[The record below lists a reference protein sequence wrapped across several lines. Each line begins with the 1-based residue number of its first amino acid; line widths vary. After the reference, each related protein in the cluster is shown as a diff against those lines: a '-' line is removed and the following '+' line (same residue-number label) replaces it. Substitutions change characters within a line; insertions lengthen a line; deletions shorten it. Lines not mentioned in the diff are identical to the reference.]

1 MKLQEISIRGF
12 KCFRALDLPVVGLTV
27 LSGFNASGKS
37 TTLQSLLLM
46 AQGLRTSPYAAHLP
60 LNGPLV
66 RLGTA
71 GDVVARGFKGPV
83 EFAFSSAADTA
94 RWSFRSY
101 GSEGP
106 EADDDDERGDRE
118 RLTLVAA
125 PSGTTRSEHVS
136 DDLRIRP
143 RLRDN
148 DPWLDALRDIIF
160 LGGTRNSQLDVYPSP
175 DDAEPIHA
183 DVGFEGQYAAWWYAR
198 SADNEVPAAR
208 RHPEDQRITMR
219 AQVDAWLGYL
229 FPGAEASAETV
240 RGTALTKLVFRMGRS
255 SDWSRPSNIGY
266 GLSYAFPLIVAL
278 LAARQGQILV
288 VDSPEAHLHPR
299 AQSRMGR
306 MLARFASLGIQ
317 ILVETHSDHVLSGI
331 RLAVRDR
338 LLDPKQV
345 AIHFFSGATGEADNG
360 VVSPL
365 IDIQGGLSAWPEGFF
380 DQADN
385 DLVELTKP
393 A

>member
-1 MKLQEISIRGF
+1 MRLQEISIRGF
-12 KCFRALDLPVVGLTV
+12 KCFRALDLPVAGLTV

-46 AQGLRTSPYAAHLP
+46 AQGLRTSPSAEHLP

-71 GDVVARGFKGPV
+71 GDVVARGFKDPV
-83 EFAFSSAADTA
+83 EFAFSSVEHRAH
-94 RWSFRSY
+94 WSFRSY
-101 GSEGP
+101 GS
-106 EADDDDERGDRE
+106 ADLDADLEDQRGDRE
-118 RLTLVAA
+118 RLTLMVQA
-125 PSGTTRSEHVS
+125 SGMNGLGSAVQTH
-136 DDLRIRP
+136 RIRP
-143 RLRDN
+143 HSRDD

-208 RHPEDQRITMR
+208 RHPEDPRITMR
-219 AQVDAWLGYL
+219 AQVDAWLGHL

-255 SDWSRPSNIGY
+255 SDWSRPANIGY

-278 LAARQGQILV
+278 LAAREGQILV

-299 AQSRMGR
+299 AQSRMGQ
-306 MLARFASLGIQ
+306 MLARFASVGIQ

-338 LLDPKQV
+338 LLDPKEV
-345 AIHFFSGATGEADNG
+345 AIHFFSGAKGETDNG

-365 IDIQGGLSAWPEGFF
+365 IDVKGGLSAWPEGFF

-385 DLVELTKP
+385 DLIELTQP